1 MLYEHITSL
10 SRWAL
15 VPVCCHG
22 ATLYTNSG
30 YIYFKSYV
38 RRDAS
43 HLRIRDAS
51 CLLLTPFTRNLAI
64 CQRRG
69 CQSLLSARD
78 GTFFMSRIV
87 TSMRVNRRDTSRIM
101 YNFKTY
107 LWRCPRRGCQSV
119 LSVRDGSFFS
129 GSHLKLNEVVELFY
143 WWTRG
148 HTIFNV
154 FHERSF
160 Q

>member
-1 MLYEHITSL
+1 
-10 SRWAL
+10 
-15 VPVCCHG
+15 
-22 ATLYTNSG
+22 
-30 YIYFKSYV
+30 
-38 RRDAS
+38 
-43 HLRIRDAS
+43 
-51 CLLLTPFTRNLAI
+51 
-64 CQRRG
+64 
-69 CQSLLSARD
+69 
-78 GTFFMSRIV
+78 MSRIV

-154 FHERSF
+154 FHETGHSSRTIADWF
-160 Q
+160 NFHRAVCAQYFINHPIQIGEEQ